1 MTHEPS
7 TGFDPRCQATD
18 TLNTTREPSAFK
30 RIFMYGKSTARLV
43 TTLAIAATF
52 AAINTSVNLA
62 MAANA
67 EGSQQG
73 RVGIDFVESYT
84 PTPTDS
90 QYVSPFKPYDE
101 ATAAR
106 PQAITLAAMPTHEL
120 AKKTIASSK
129 IGGPTIVSVPRE
141 VVDTDTVAK
150 TASRM
155 QWITSAHGNRIGS
168 IRIKST
174 DAKGVFI
181 GVVVDQLPS
190 EAMLRFH
197 ADKSS
202 TAFHVSAEKIL
213 TQIQTNI
220 SAGDNTDFGR
230 TYWAPIFDSDDVT
243 MEIELPAG
251 ISTDTVRISIPL
263 ISHVFVTSA
272 ELDKKALNQPLTGAG
287 TCNVDATCYPE
298 YDNESRSVARI
309 YFLTSPASAAFCTGN
324 LLNNKFSD
332 GIPYFLTARHC
343 ISTQTLASN
352 ILAIK
357 WLHRTSA
364 CNTGVEST
372 PQYQTGGGAVL
383 LHDSID
389 TDTSFLRL
397 IEPPPAVARFAA
409 WTAVPVNLGEVA
421 LGIHNPRGDLQE
433 ASFATVDKYVSCTTK
448 FEAGEDVGADCGS
461 GDAVTG
467 NHLWIVMKAGSVAG
481 GSSGSGIFVTRNNA
495 RYLVGQLHGSAG
507 SCTGTFSETPSIY
520 GRFDLPYRAA
530 LNQWLSPDIP
540 GGGKAFDIDGNGKV
554 DAATDGVLMTR
565 YMLGLR
571 GNALIAGVLGFGA
584 TRNSVKLVTDYLQTL
599 STQMDVDGD
608 GATRASTDAL
618 LITRYMRN
626 VRNSALVKGAVSGGA
641 RTLDQIQNSLFNST
655 GMAK

>member
-1 MTHEPS
+1 MTYEPY
-7 TGFDPRCQATD
+7 
-18 TLNTTREPSAFK
+18 EPGVFK
-30 RIFMYGKSTARLV
+30 RIFMYRKSTARLV
-43 TTLAIAATF
+43 TTLAMAATF

-101 ATAAR
+101 ATAVR
-106 PQAITLAAMPTHEL
+106 PQAIVLAAMPTHEL
-120 AKKTIASSK
+120 AKKTVASSK

-141 VVDTDTVAK
+141 VADTDTVAK

-155 QWITSAHGNRIGS
+155 QWITSAQGNRIGS

-190 EAMLRFH
+190 EAVLRFH
-197 ADKSS
+197 ADKST
-202 TAFHVSAEKIL
+202 TAFHVSAKKIL

-220 SAGDNTDFGR
+220 NAGDNTDFGR

-251 ISTDTVRISIPL
+251 ISTDTARISIPL

-272 ELDKKALNQPLTGAG
+272 ELDKKALNLAKTGAK

-298 YDNESRSVARI
+298 YDNESRSVARLF
-309 YFLTSPASAAFCTGN
+309 YLTSPASAFSCTGT
-324 LLNNKFSD
+324 LLNNRFSD
-332 GIPYFLTARHC
+332 GTPYLLTANHC
-343 ISTQTLASN
+343 ISTQTVASN
-352 ILAIK
+352 LIAIR
-357 WLHRTSA
+357 WLGRTSA
-364 CNTGVEST
+364 CNSGVEST
-372 PQYQTGGGAVL
+372 PIYQTGGGAIL
-383 LHDSID
+383 LHNSPE

-397 IEPPPAVARFAA
+397 NEAPPSVVRFAGWSA
-409 WTAVPVNLGEVA
+409 EPVVANEFA
-421 LGIHNPRGDLQE
+421 LGIHHPLGGLQE
-433 ASFATVDKYVSCTTK
+433 ASLGTIKFYLTCTSS
-448 FEAGEDVGADCGS
+448 GAYCSIGGTMPTHIASDWTSGS
-461 GDAVTG
+461 T
-467 NHLWIVMKAGSVAG
+467 AG
-481 GSSGSGIFVTRNNA
+481 GSSGSGLFVTKNNA
-495 RYLVGQLHGSAG
+495 RYLVGQLFGGFA
-507 SCTGTFSETPSIY
+507 CDDPYPAKATY

-571 GNALIAGVLGFGA
+571 GNALIAGVLGSGA
-584 TRNSVKLVTDYLQTL
+584 TRNTAKLVTDYLQTL
-599 STQMDVDGD
+599 SAQMDVDGD

-618 LITRYMRN
+618 LIMRYMRKLRGN
-626 VRNSALVKGAVSGGA
+626 ALMKGAANGTA
-641 RTLDQIQNSLFNST
+641 RTLDQIQNSLSTAT